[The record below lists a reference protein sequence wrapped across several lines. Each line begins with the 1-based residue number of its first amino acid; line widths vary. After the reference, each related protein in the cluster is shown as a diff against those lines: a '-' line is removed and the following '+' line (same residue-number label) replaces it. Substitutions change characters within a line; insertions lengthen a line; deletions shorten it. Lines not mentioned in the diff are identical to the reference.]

1 MTDVKAS
8 IGPAAK
14 DELSALPA
22 DVQRELNA
30 HRDLYLKDPEAAHIW
45 DPIVIGVPGGPV
57 ACLLLEYRGRKSGKT
72 LHTVL
77 QYYKLDDAVAVVA
90 SRGGTAENPT
100 WYENLVAN
108 PECGVRIANARYRA
122 VARTAQGD
130 ERARWWESITQEQP
144 VQREYQA
151 RTSRVIP
158 VVILELQQ

>member
-1 MTDVKAS
+1 MSKTITSTGTDQLT
-8 IGPAAK
+8 
-14 DELSALPA
+14 DLPA
-22 DVQRELNA
+22 EVQRELNA
-30 HRDLYLKDPEAAHIW
+30 HRDLYLQDPDAAHMW

-77 QYYKLDDAVAVVA
+77 QYYKLDGKVAVVA

-108 PECGVRIANARYRA
+108 PQCGVRIASARYRA

-130 ERARWWESITQEQP
+130 ERTRWWEFITQEQP

-151 RTSRVIP
+151 RTTRVIP